1 MSFVKAVDVIYVNGF
16 QFDLLEDLL
25 KIAYDSWCENT

>member
-1 MSFVKAVDVIYVNGF
+1 MSFVKAVDVIYVKGF

-25 KIAYDSWCENT
+25 KIVYDS